1 MSSIEWI
8 ISNALHEDLKDGD
21 HSSLACINKDAI
33 GIANLEIKEDGIIA
47 GINIAEK
54 TFYHTDSSLKFKPF
68 KKDGN
73 NVKKEDIVFT
83 VKGNIHSILKA
94 ERLVLNLMQ
103 RMSGIATKTAKYV
116 AMIKG
121 TGSQILDTRKTSPNL
136 RLLEK
141 EAVKI
146 GGGIN
151 HRMGLYD
158 MIMLKDNH
166 IDFAGGI
173 NKAIHKTHKYLAKHN
188 LNLKVE
194 IEVRSISELEEVLQT
209 GDIDIIMLDNFSLS
223 DLRKAIKMI
232 NNQYKTEASGNITED
247 NLLEIAQSGVDY
259 ISIGALT
266 HHIKSL
272 DISLKAKI

>member
-33 GIANLEIKEDGIIA
+33 GIANLVIKEDGIIA